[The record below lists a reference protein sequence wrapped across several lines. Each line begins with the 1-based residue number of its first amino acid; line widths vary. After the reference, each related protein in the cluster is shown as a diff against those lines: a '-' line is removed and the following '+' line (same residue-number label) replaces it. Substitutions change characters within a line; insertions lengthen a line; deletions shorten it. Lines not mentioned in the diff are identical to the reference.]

1 MSGLIR
7 DRLAELA
14 HGIRYEDLPP
24 EVVHEAER
32 LILDTLA
39 CALGGYRSAPASI
52 ARQVAHALGGNPEA
66 STIGD
71 GRRTSCALAT
81 LVNGT
86 MMRYL
91 DNNDYYF
98 GRDSAHPSGNLAPA
112 LAVAQRAGRGGRDVI
127 TAMVV
132 AYEIQLRLCDLAG
145 QPSISERGWHPGTHM
160 QFSSAALAARLL
172 SDDPRVTAQALAI
185 AGSHNN
191 TLAQSQRGHIP
202 MMKATAE
209 AYIAKNGVEAALL
222 AAAGLTGPEEIFEG
236 VAGWAKTVAGE
247 VDYAGLTAPCGGR
260 YRILESC
267 YKPYAAVAG
276 AIAPIQAAID
286 LVAAHGAFVSEDV
299 DSVVVKL
306 HANAAKKA
314 AADPKKQYPED
325 KETADHSFHY
335 CVAVA
340 LLDGACG
347 PAQFTDARI
356 HAPEIR
362 QLITKVRLEP
372 DDDLTALWPQSS
384 GGGVIVRLRDGR
396 ELKKVHRFPP
406 GHPQHRMNDGDI
418 ERKFFELSD
427 GLLPRNQAQQVIDM
441 TWKIADHVRLD
452 DFMRQMILT
461 D

>member
-1 MSGLIR
+1 MSGLVR

-14 HGIRYEDLPP
+14 HSIRYEDLPR
-24 EVVHEAER
+24 EVVHETAR
-32 LILDTLA
+32 LILDTLG

-71 GRRTSCALAT
+71 EWRTSCALAT

-112 LAVAQRAGRGGRDVI
+112 LAVAQRTGRGGRDVI

-132 AYEIQLRLCDLAG
+132 AYEIQIRLCDLAG

-160 QFSSAALAARLL
+160 QFSSAALAARML
-172 SDDPRVTAQALAI
+172 SDDPRVTAHALAI

-236 VAGWAKTVAGE
+236 VAGWAKAVAGE

-260 YRILESC
+260 FRILESC

-286 LVAAHGAFVSEDV
+286 LAAQGAIAPEDIE
-299 DSVVVKL
+299 SVVVKL
-306 HANAAKKA
+306 HASAAKKA
-314 AADPKKQYPED
+314 SADPKKLYPED
-325 KETADHSFHY
+325 KETADHSYHY

-356 HAPEIR
+356 RAPEVRRLIAKIR
-362 QLITKVRLEP
+362 LAP
-372 DDDLTALWPQSS
+372 DERLTALWPQSS
-384 GGGVIVRLRDGR
+384 GGGVIVTLRDGR
-396 ELKKVHRFPP
+396 ELEKTHDFPP
-406 GHPQHRMNDGDI
+406 GHPRNRMSDGDI
-418 ERKFFELSD
+418 ECKFFELSN
-427 GLLPRNQAQQVIDM
+427 GLLPRNRAQRVIDM
-441 TWKIADHVRLD
+441 TWKIANHVRLD
-452 DFMRQMILT
+452 DFMHQMILT
-461 D
+461 N

>member
-1 MSGLIR
+1 MSGLVR

-14 HGIRYEDLPP
+14 HSIRYEDLPP
-24 EVVHEAER
+24 EVVHEAAR
-32 LILDTLA
+32 LIIDTLG
-39 CALGGYRSAPASI
+39 CALGGYRSAPGSI

-66 STIGD
+66 TTIGD
-71 GRRTSCALAT
+71 GRRTSCTLAT

-112 LAVAQRAGRGGRDVI
+112 LAVAQRTGRGGRDVI
-127 TAMVV
+127 TALVV
-132 AYEIQLRLCDLAG
+132 AYEIQMRLCDLAG

-160 QFSSAALAARLL
+160 QFSSAALAARML
-172 SDDPRVTAQALAI
+172 SDDPRVAAHAIAI

-209 AYIAKNGVEAALL
+209 AYVAKNGVEAALL

-236 VAGWAKTVAGE
+236 AAGWTNAVAGE
-247 VDYAGLTAPCGGR
+247 VDYAGLTAPCRGR
-260 YRILESC
+260 FRILESC

-286 LVAAHGAFVSEDV
+286 LVAAHGAIAPENIDG
-299 DSVVVKL
+299 VVVKL
-306 HANAAKKA
+306 HAYAVKKA
-314 AADPKKQYPED
+314 SANSKKLYPED
-325 KETADHSFHY
+325 KETADHSYHY

-340 LLDGACG
+340 LLDGVCG

-356 HAPEIR
+356 RAPEIR
-362 QLITKVRLEP
+362 QLVAKIRLEP
-372 DDDLTALWPQSS
+372 DDGLTALWPQSS

-396 ELKKVHRFPP
+396 ELKKIHSYPP
-406 GHPQHRMNDGDI
+406 GHPQNRMSDADI

-427 GLLPRNQAQQVIDM
+427 GLLPRGRAQRAIDM
-441 TWKIADHVRLD
+441 TWKIADHARLD
-452 DFMRQMILT
+452 DFMHQMILT